1 MKNILIKMF
10 YIIQTIVKVIVYAKN
25 IQKTIKFLSKDIFI
39 YNEKLPIDDGKNLIW
54 TKSNLDRNC
63 VGTRCHIPTQLS
75 RAHAMYSQ
83 FQKNKSKSIIDV
95 DVRNRIKKK

>member
-1 MKNILIKMF
+1 MKMF
-10 YIIQTIVKVIVYAKN
+10 YIIQTIVKVIAFAKN

-54 TKSNLDRNC
+54 T
-63 VGTRCHIPTQLS
+63 TRCHIPTQLS